1 MKDAK
6 HVGVIDIGKTNAKVA
21 VVDIETEREI
31 GVLTRPNKVLSGPP
45 HPHYDVDGHWHF
57 ICSALKQLHS
67 EIGIDALSVT
77 THGAS
82 AVLLTED
89 GALAAPVLDYEFD
102 GPDTVAVGY
111 DAVRPEFSETGSPRL
126 GMGLNVGAQLFWQF
140 RSDPLLRDR
149 TATILTYPQYWTYRL
164 TGIRANEVT
173 SLGCHTDLWNP
184 SQNCFSSL
192 VTRMELAGK
201 MAPVKRAIDTLGPVL
216 PEVAAL
222 TGLPETVPVSCG
234 IHDSNASLLPHLLR
248 RQAPFSVVSTGTWV
262 IVLAIGGEPVELDPA
277 RDTLINVNAFG
288 DPVPSARFMGGREFE
303 MILDGRPR
311 MATDAEAINV
321 LEQNVM
327 LLPAVDPRSGPFQGR
342 HHRWTVAETD
352 LSDGERFAALSFYLA
367 LMTAECLAMTGAK
380 GPIIVEGPFASNSLF
395 TRMLEAATERPVEAA
410 EGSVTGTS
418 IGAALLAKGTR
429 HRSRSFRDDKKRTLA
444 IDPAFSGYAAKW
456 RDFIR

>member
-1 MKDAK
+1 MRDVK

-31 GVLTRPNKVLSGPP
+31 GVLTRPNKVLSGPLY
-45 HPHYDVDGHWHF
+45 PHYDIDGHWHF
-57 ICSALKQLHS
+57 ICDALKQLHS
-67 EIGIDALSVT
+67 EFGVDAISVT

-82 AVLLTED
+82 AVLLKED
-89 GALAAPVLDYEFD
+89 GTLAAPVLDYEFD
-102 GPDTVAVGY
+102 GPDTLAADY
-111 DAVRPEFSETGSPRL
+111 DAIRPEFSETGSPRL

-140 RSDPLLRDR
+140 TSDPMLRDR

-164 TGIRANEVT
+164 TGIHANEVT

-201 MAPVKRAIDTLGPVL
+201 MAPVKRAIDTLGPIL
-216 PEVAAL
+216 PEVVAL

-248 RQAPFSVVSTGTWV
+248 REAPFSVVSTGTWV
-262 IVLAIGGEPVELDPA
+262 IVLAIGGEPVQLDPA
-277 RDTLINVNAFG
+277 RDTLINVNALG

-303 MILDGRPR
+303 LVLDGRPCT
-311 MATDAEAINV
+311 ATDTEARKV
-321 LEQNVM
+321 VEQSVM

-342 HHRWTVAETD
+342 SHRWTVAETE
-352 LSDGERFAALSFYLA
+352 LMDGERFAALSFYLA

-380 GPIIVEGPFASNSLF
+380 GPIIVEGPFASNSLYK
-395 TRMLEAATERPVEAA
+395 RMLEAATNRPVEAA

-418 IGAALLAKGTR
+418 IGAALLAKGPQR
-429 HRSRSFRDDKKRTLA
+429 QNDSMADNSKRTLT
-444 IDPAFSGYAAKW
+444 INPAFSGYAAKW
-456 RDFIR
+456 RDLVH